1 MRNIYK
7 AMSEEK
13 NRKNEEHL
21 DEIDA
26 AKKTEA
32 AIAEAE
38 AMEEQIRSNNLK
50 NVSLTEADLH
60 MFGDRIV
67 LAQVTQLLSYIRHA
81 VKNNMKAEIRL
92 VIDNSDSTVANAEF
106 MFDVNGC
113 QVPDCVTQSTWWI
126 N

>member
-1 MRNIYK
+1 
-7 AMSEEK
+7 MSEEK
-13 NRKNEEHL
+13 NKSGETHL

-26 AKKTEA
+26 AKRVEA
-32 AIAEAE
+32 EIAEAE

-81 VKNNMKAEIRL
+81 VKNNMKADIR
-92 VIDNSDSTVANAEF
+92 VTIGDSENTVANAEF

-113 QVPDCVTQSTWWI
+113 QVPDCVTQPRWWI

>member
-1 MRNIYK
+1 
-7 AMSEEK
+7 MSEEK
-13 NRKNEEHL
+13 NKSDGAHL
-21 DEIDA
+21 DEIEA
-26 AKKTEA
+26 AKKAEA

-81 VKNNMKAEIRL
+81 VKNNLKAEIQL

-113 QVPDCVTQSTWWI
+113 QVPDCVTQSKWWI

>member
-1 MRNIYK
+1 
-7 AMSEEK
+7 MSEEK
-13 NRKNEEHL
+13 RKNDELHL

-26 AKKTEA
+26 AKKAEA
-32 AIAEAE
+32 EIAEAE

-50 NVSLTEADLH
+50 NISLTEADLH

-67 LAQVTQLLSYIRHA
+67 LAQITQLLPYIRHA
-81 VKNNMKAEIRL
+81 VKYNIKAEIQL

-113 QVPDCVTQSTWWI
+113 QVPDCVTQSKWWI

>member
-1 MRNIYK
+1 MRNIYE

-13 NRKNEEHL
+13 NRKDEEHL

-38 AMEEQIRSNNLK
+38 AMEEQMRSNNLK

-81 VKNNMKAEIRL
+81 VKNNLKTEIRL

-113 QVPDCVTQSTWWI
+113 QVPDCVTQPKWWI

>member
-1 MRNIYK
+1 
-7 AMSEEK
+7 MSEEK
-13 NRKNEEHL
+13 RKNDELHL

-26 AKKTEA
+26 AKKAEA
-32 AIAEAE
+32 EIAEAE

-67 LAQVTQLLSYIRHA
+67 LAQITQLLSYIRHA
-81 VKNNMKAEIRL
+81 VKNNQKAEIQL

-113 QVPDCVTQSTWWI
+113 QVPDCVTQPKWWI

>member
-1 MRNIYK
+1 MQYIK
-7 AMSEEK
+7 VMSEEK
-13 NRKNEEHL
+13 NKSDGAHL
-21 DEIDA
+21 DEIEA
-26 AKKTEA
+26 AKKVEA

-81 VKNNMKAEIRL
+81 VKNNLKAEIQL

-113 QVPDCVTQSTWWI
+113 QVPDCVTQSKWWI

>member
-1 MRNIYK
+1 
-7 AMSEEK
+7 MSEEEK
-13 NRKNEEHL
+13 SSAAEERPDDVEL
-21 DEIDA
+21 
-26 AKKTEA
+26 AKQ
-32 AIAEAE
+32 
-38 AMEEQIRSNNLK
+38 AMEEQEQQELLDEQARENSLK

-81 VKNNMKAEIRL
+81 VKNNLSSEISL
-92 VIDNSDSTVANAEF
+92 KICASDGTVANAEF

-113 QVPDCVTQSTWWI
+113 QVPDCVTQPEWWI